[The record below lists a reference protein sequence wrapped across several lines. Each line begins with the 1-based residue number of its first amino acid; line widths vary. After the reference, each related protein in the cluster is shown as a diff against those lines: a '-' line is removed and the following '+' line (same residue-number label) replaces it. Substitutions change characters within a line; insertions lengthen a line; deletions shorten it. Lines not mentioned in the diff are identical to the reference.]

1 MNKIW
6 YLLVGALLV
15 GCTDDKQLSF
25 DDLSK
30 SEQDKY
36 VLKSKYD
43 ALGDYF
49 SWLEK
54 RDNDIQSDIL
64 EIPNDLNTLKKNLEI
79 AISDNRVLLS
89 DNAQLIRQNLELAKE
104 IESQKITISNA
115 DKNAQNAYD
124 EAIKLSQAQHY
135 ENVAELTKR
144 INELQIDSVE
154 SIKRYEQKI
163 VDLENNIDKL
173 KGELEKSKILADK
186 KIEDNSNKNKQENI
200 DLQNSNKKLNDEL
213 NALKAQNSKFNN
225 EFNSNIKAKDKEI
238 ESLKSQIDI
247 KSDEINKLMHSQ
259 TLALIELQNKNTKTV
274 DELKSELDRQR
285 NEYFAEIN
293 NKNDQ
298 IKKLNMI
305 IKNLN
310 DQKDKELKDIE
321 NKIIATYKITQE
333 NKDKKLKEQYENS
346 LKEQNMTIARLNAK
360 IANQEIDYKK
370 ELKAKE
376 KEYQDSIVDLRRRI
390 EFNASDANKSMQKI
404 SNLEKQTAAKDKEI
418 KELKNQILN
427 LKSDMNNSKKL
438 ANYELLNSKITDL
451 EIKNSELNAK
461 IATIIQKA
469 KDSIEST
476 KQNYIKELEN
486 QKKYYEELIKNIK
499 THEINRDSNGS
510 A

>member
-1 MNKIW
+1 
-6 YLLVGALLV
+6 
-15 GCTDDKQLSF
+15 
-25 DDLSK
+25 
-30 SEQDKY
+30 
-36 VLKSKYD
+36 
-43 ALGDYF
+43 
-49 SWLEK
+49 
-54 RDNDIQSDIL
+54 
-64 EIPNDLNTLKKNLEI
+64 
-79 AISDNRVLLS
+79 
-89 DNAQLIRQNLELAKE
+89 
-104 IESQKITISNA
+104 
-115 DKNAQNAYD
+115 
-124 EAIKLSQAQHY
+124 
-135 ENVAELTKR
+135 
-144 INELQIDSVE
+144 
-154 SIKRYEQKI
+154 
-163 VDLENNIDKL
+163 
-173 KGELEKSKILADK
+173 
-186 KIEDNSNKNKQENI
+186 
-200 DLQNSNKKLNDEL
+200 
-213 NALKAQNSKFNN
+213 
-225 EFNSNIKAKDKEI
+225 
-238 ESLKSQIDI
+238 
-247 KSDEINKLMHSQ
+247 MHSQ

-298 IKKLNMI
+298 IKKLNMT

-404 SNLEKQTAAKDKEI
+404 SNLEKQTAAKNKEL

-476 KQNYIKELEN
+476 KQKYIKELEN

-499 THEINRDSNGS
+499 THEINRENNGS